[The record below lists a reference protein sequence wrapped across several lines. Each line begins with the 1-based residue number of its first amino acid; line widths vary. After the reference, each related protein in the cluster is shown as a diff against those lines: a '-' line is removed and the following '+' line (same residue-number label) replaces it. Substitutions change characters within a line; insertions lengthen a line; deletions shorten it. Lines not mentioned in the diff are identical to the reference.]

1 MKYLSL
7 LFFVLLLSGC
17 DVLVLSEPPVKP
29 VTDQQSAWQAHNKRL
44 SQLDTWNIDGRISVR
59 LDEEA
64 WHANILWRQIDK
76 AYHIQIFGPFGAGAI
91 QLDGSPQA
99 VVLTHDG
106 RQTHSNDP
114 EQLLAQQIGWRVPVK
129 GLRFWTVGQ
138 AIPGEPAQIELDP
151 AGRLAILRQNGWKIR
166 YRRYVDT
173 AGFTLPGKIFMDNE
187 GLDVRLVIDNWQI
200 TRQPG

>member
-7 LFFVLLLSGC
+7 LFAVLLLSGC
-17 DVLVLSEPPVKP
+17 DVLVLSEPPVQAVADK
-29 VTDQQSAWQAHNKRL
+29 QSAWQAHQQRL
-44 SQLDTWNIDGRISVR
+44 SKLDTWNIDGRISVR
-59 LDEEA
+59 LEEEA
-64 WHANILWRQIDK
+64 WHATILWRQIDK

-138 AIPGEPAQIELDP
+138 VIPGEPAQIELDP
-151 AGRLAILRQNGWKIR
+151 AGRLAILRQSGWKIR
-166 YRRYVDT
+166 YRRYVDA

-200 TRQPG
+200 TRQSG